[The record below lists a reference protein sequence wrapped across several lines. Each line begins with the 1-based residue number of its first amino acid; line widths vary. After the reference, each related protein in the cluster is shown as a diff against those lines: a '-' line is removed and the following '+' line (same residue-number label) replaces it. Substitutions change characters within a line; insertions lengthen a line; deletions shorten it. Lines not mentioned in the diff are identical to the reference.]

1 MYADDTTLYSK
12 CDQTSDLW
20 QQLKLVSE
28 LESDLQDIVDWV
40 RKWLVDLNVVKTL
53 FTGLISLVLLM

>member
-1 MYADDTTLYSK
+1 MYADDTTHYSK

-28 LESDLQDIVDWV
+28 LESDLQDIVDWG
-40 RKWLVDLNVVKTL
+40 RKWLVDLNVVKL
-53 FTGLISLVLLM
+53 F